1 MPRLILIPGL
11 GANRLL
17 FEPQRHHFDQDLF
30 LPDWTPPIFTKVE
43 GKKPVPEALADYA
56 RRLAERWKET
66 VLAKPEV
73 RRAYWLGGVSFGG
86 MIALEAAS
94 YLVEEGLPPKGLFL
108 IASTRSSAALP
119 GGIRLGLKCLR
130 LIGPKNAAKLRPW
143 IRGRVIKREGLNE
156 LDERLFRRMAE
167 SVDIELVLWGAAA
180 MLGWSCDESRAKA
193 LAAKG
198 VRIHQVHGDNDWAIP
213 FRPGRADKVI
223 HGGRHLIN
231 ITHAEEVNEYLTCRM
246 KEDASED

>member
-30 LPDWTPPIFTKVE
+30 LPDWIPPLFIKIE
-43 GKKPVPEALADYA
+43 GRKPVPEALTDYA

-108 IASTRSSAALP
+108 IASARSSGAMP
-119 GGIRLGLKCLR
+119 GGIRLGLKFLQM
-130 LIGPKNAAKLRPW
+130 LGPKNAAKLRPW

-156 LDERLFRRMAE
+156 LDERLFHRMAD
-167 SVDIELVLWGAAA
+167 SVDIELVLWGASAV
-180 MLGWSCDESRAKA
+180 LGWSGDESSAKE

-198 VRIHQVHGDNDWAIP
+198 VRIHQIHGDKDWAIP
-213 FRPGRADKVI
+213 FRSGHADKVI
-223 HGGRHLIN
+223 QGGKHLIN
-231 ITHAEEVNEYLTCRM
+231 MSHAQAVNEYIEARM
-246 KEDASED
+246 KSDESDD